1 MSFPTEADFAAI
13 KIKTAEGPPA
23 VYLLL
28 CGIESISINRSAN
41 MSERYR
47 RDCAKP
53 GRPGQR
59 KLRATGNS
67 WQISGSGVQ
76 NIELEATYAGALGV
90 LKDYQV
96 ELYRDNDTDAGELL
110 GTYAGTAML
119 TTQNQTSDQN
129 AEGSSQEIT
138 LEGQDDL
145 VWTPAA

>member
-1 MSFPTEADFAAI
+1 MSFPTEADFALI
-13 KIKTAEGPPA
+13 KIQTGTGPD
-23 VYLLL
+23 VFTQF
-28 CGIESISINRSAN
+28 CGIESVSINRSAN
-41 MSERYR
+41 MTERYR

-76 NIELEATYAGALGV
+76 NIAMEATYAGALGV
-90 LKDYQV
+90 LKNYTV
-96 ELYRDNDTDAGELL
+96 ELYRDDDTDAGELL
-110 GTYAGTAML
+110 GTYAGTAMM

-129 AEGSSQEIT
+129 AEGSTLEIT

-145 VWTPAA
+145 EWTAA

>member
-1 MSFPTEADFAAI
+1 MSFPTEADFALI
-13 KIKTAEGPPA
+13 KIKTADGPPA
-23 VYLLL
+23 VFAQL
-28 CGIESISINRSAN
+28 CGIESVTINRSAN

-76 NIELEATYAGALGV
+76 NIDMEATYSGALGV
-90 LKDYQV
+90 LKDYEV
-96 ELYRDNDTDAGELL
+96 ELYRDDDTDAGELL
-110 GTYAGTAML
+110 GTYAGTAMM

-129 AEGSSQEIT
+129 AEGSTLEIT
-138 LEGQDDL
+138 LEGQDNL
-145 VWTPAA
+145 IWTAA